1 MYKLPVISTRGVMY
15 GRMTVINTAAQ
26 YIEKMASHISFIL
39 SKYKKQ
45 Y

>member
-1 MYKLPVISTRGVMY
+1 MYN
-15 GRMTVINTAAQ
+15 RMTVIKTAAE

-39 SKYKKQ
+39 GKYKKQ